1 MFYFQICI
9 VLIYMHI
16 IGLYEDILYKSI
28 SYIIHI
34 PLYWVVLCQLDT
46 AGVIT
51 EKGALV
57 EEMPP

>member
-1 MFYFQICI
+1 
-9 VLIYMHI
+9 MHI